1 MVGRSGQLWVASF
14 GFDPLYKAKIM
25 FNNIA
30 CCAGDLSSSFCAFYL
45 CGVYYR
51 GNEDISTDF
60 AQILVS
66 CGLLVAQSWVQRGGD
81 EDNQMG
87 AAGCRCSRLRKGVRI
102 SLDLALDWGP
112 GGFFP
117 AGILLWKSSG
127 CPALQPCKLPLKC
140 TMALE

>member
-1 MVGRSGQLWVASF
+1 MVGRSRQFWVDSF

-51 GNEDISTDF
+51 GNEDISTGF

-66 CGLLVAQSWVQRGGD
+66 RGLLVAQSW
-81 EDNQMG
+81 EH
-87 AAGCRCSRLRKGVRI
+87 KGVMKMI
-102 SLDLALDWGP
+102 KWALQGAGAP
-112 GGFFP
+112 GLGRVFVSPLIWLWTGVWKVFSCWL
-117 AGILLWKSSG
+117 LLWNSSG